1 MWEGSA
7 HGGHMLC
14 YLWACDPK
22 LHEKASRVSQKALF
36 YHVCFSFSHQGP
48 ADFPQW
54 WAQSVMWNK
63 LSLPKMVFYH
73 NRNSKSPLISKYSW
87 KSKIYQHKQ
96 FKVIKDTQYIHER
109 SSLFLK
115 NKIYQFVIKTNT
127 CSLEARSHSVVLQSH
142 SDDLASVFQVLRHGP
157 EPIAQQ
163 LSPWSFFKAT
173 FLFFKAT
180 FLSNHDKLLQVLN

>member
-1 MWEGSA
+1 MEVICCVTSGHVTQSIQSKPESIVLPCLLQFLSPGSCW
-7 HGGHMLC
+7 L
-14 YLWACDPK
+14 P
-22 LHEKASRVSQKALF
+22 
-36 YHVCFSFSHQGP
+36 
-48 ADFPQW
+48 
-54 WAQSVMWNK
+54 SVMGTICHVK

-173 FLFFKAT
+173 FLFFKAP